1 MLVRDVKPDDVAL
14 VFDSWMKSWRVN
26 RYAGCISNNA
36 FYKVTRDNI
45 ENLVARGAKIRVA
58 CLESDVDTIL
68 GWVCYERLVDD
79 TFCVHYVYVKD
90 PYLKHGVGQKLAE
103 ELPPDGFFSYHCSQ
117 VRDYFP
123 NYRWVPEIARRK

>member
-1 MLVRDVKPDDVAL
+1 MIIRDVRPSDVSL

-26 RYAGCISNNA
+26 RYSGCIPNNR
-36 FYKVTRDNI
+36 FYEITRENI
-45 ENLVARGAKIRVA
+45 EHLVARGAKIRVA
-58 CLESDVDTIL
+58 CLSEDEDTIL

-103 ELPPDGFFSYHCSQ
+103 ELPETGFYSYKCSQ
-117 VRDYFP
+117 AGDYFP
-123 NYRWVPEIARRK
+123 NYNWVPEIARRK